1 MKSYFFFALN
11 FYFMVKNQA
20 NQDRCVGYNNLLNA
34 VDITVND
41 FFLIKI
47 QPTQPTRE
55 IVQNPG

>member
-1 MKSYFFFALN
+1 MRLHEIILFFALN

-41 FFLIKI
+41 FF
-47 QPTQPTRE
+47 
-55 IVQNPG
+55 